1 MKKILIIE
9 DASAIRMPLVDDFK
23 FEGYQ
28 VDSAAT
34 GTEGLEKAMNLDLDI
49 IILDLMLPGLDGLE
63 ICKELRRR
71 DIGTPIIMLT
81 AKSQPFDKVLGLE
94 LGADDYV
101 TKPFSMFE
109 LRARVKALLRRSE
122 MRNHQTA
129 AAPIQLGPFE
139 LDSSKCLFTKN
150 YEQVELT
157 TLEFAIMK
165 LLMQHAGHVL
175 KRDDILN
182 SVWGEEVYVTPRTV
196 DTHIANLRK
205 KIEDDQEKSH
215 WITGIRGVGYKF
227 KLDGSSS
234 NLDQT

>member
-1 MKKILIIE
+1 MKRILIIE
-9 DASAIRMPLVDDFK
+9 DASAIRMALEDDFK
-23 FEGYQ
+23 FEGYK

-34 GTEGLEKAMNLDLDI
+34 GTEGLEKALDLDLDI
-49 IILDLMLPGLDGLE
+49 IILDLMLPGLNGLE

-81 AKSQPFDKVLGLE
+81 AKSQQIDKVLGLE

-101 TKPFSMFE
+101 TKPFSPFE

-122 MRNHQTA
+122 IRNHQTA
-129 AAPIQLGPFE
+129 AATIQFGPFE
-139 LDSSKCLFTKN
+139 LDPSKYLFTKN
-150 YEQVELT
+150 SEPVQLT
-157 TLEFAIMK
+157 TIEFALMK

-205 KIEDDQEKSH
+205 KIEDDPEQSH

-227 KLDGSSS
+227 NSDKSSL
-234 NLDQT
+234 NLHQT